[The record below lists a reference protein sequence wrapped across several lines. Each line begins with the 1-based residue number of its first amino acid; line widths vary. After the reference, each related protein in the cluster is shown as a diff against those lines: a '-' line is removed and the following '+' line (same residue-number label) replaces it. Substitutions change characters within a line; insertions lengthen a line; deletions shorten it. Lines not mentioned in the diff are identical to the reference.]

1 MHVCT
6 PTARDSRA
14 RVQAPKQHS
23 LLIQTHPQARERRIR
38 RKRVLRVQLGGGVA
52 VAVGRA
58 RAAAAARR
66 VHAAAGRA
74 PLAKR
79 AGAPALA
86 RLPRLKVLRVLR
98 EGGARSA
105 THEAC
110 SLHSPHPRCVQQAAT
125 HELSQLQGPAPCT
138 AAASPPISAN
148 SSATSAPVARL
159 CPMTQWQARAL
170 ASERPACA
178 AHAQAALDPAQAFTG
193 ALAYRQEYSGGAL
206 P

>member
-138 AAASPPISAN
+138 AA
-148 SSATSAPVARL
+148 TRAPVARL